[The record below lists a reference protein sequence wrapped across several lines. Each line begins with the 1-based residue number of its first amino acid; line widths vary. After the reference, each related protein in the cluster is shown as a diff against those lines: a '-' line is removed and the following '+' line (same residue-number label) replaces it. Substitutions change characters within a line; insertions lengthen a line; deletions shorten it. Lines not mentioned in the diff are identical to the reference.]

1 MRCEAPCFASASL
14 QQATAESVYAFWSC
28 RDELAASMCCPQHLS
43 ERTLRRASCKDWSA
57 SWSKPT
63 TSPIGHGRAR
73 SWRQTGR
80 IGRSRSTVVA
90 AVWHSRSV
98 SIAVPGRYVR
108 SWSISVAVPGF
119 YVRAWSIAVAVAGL
133 DVGDWSVV
141 ITITG
146 LYVRGCSISIAIA
159 GTYVRSCSIGRRGR
173 RHVNRPGSS
182 TNVDAA
188 GRHINGLRR
197 STRNVHR

>member
-1 MRCEAPCFASASL
+1 MPARQP
-14 QQATAESVYAFWSC
+14 QC
-28 RDELAASMCCPQHLS
+28 RDRLRAIVAKRPALYDHLVGGT
-43 ERTLRRASCKDWSA
+43 ERKNPAFGEVHKSCKDWSA

-73 SWRQTGR
+73 SWRQSGR